1 MGESFSAPDN
11 ERQIPLAVVG
21 LDIGIVHEFWLQ
33 HTGQLASTYRFLSF
47 VYEAKRLQWELQLF
61 NNSQTGQFYLEG

>member
-11 ERQIPLAVVG
+11 ERQIPSAVVG

-33 HTGQLASTYRFLSF
+33 HTGQLAST
-47 VYEAKRLQWELQLF
+47 
-61 NNSQTGQFYLEG
+61 